1 MKNHE
6 KIPFLKAVLFIAKAD
21 ADVDLSELTFF
32 QDLSRYLGLS
42 DMELS
47 NTQTIIMSGKESLE
61 ESLSEIT
68 EYKTKLRLIYEMTTL
83 SFADGVYDPAEKE
96 VVHKSAEFLH
106 VPEEKVK
113 EIEKVVLEAAELRKK
128 TEQILEG

>member
-106 VPEEKVK
+106 VSEEKVK